1 MALVLVVRHWKPYLW
16 GRPFVIH
23 TDHFSLTFLLDQ
35 KIATIPQHQWVS
47 KLLGFDFTIE
57 YKPGTT
63 NTIADSTLRSAL
75 TFQLFDDLH
84 AELDSDTAL
93 RTLKEEVIQ
102 GLHGDK

>member
-1 MALVLVVRHWKPYLW
+1 MALVLVVRHWQPYLW
-16 GRPFVIH
+16 GCPFVIH
-23 TDHFSLTFLLDQ
+23 TDHFSLTFLRDQ

-47 KLLGFDFTIE
+47 KLLGFDFTVE
-57 YKPGTT
+57 YKLGTT
-63 NTIADSTLRSAL
+63 NTITDSTLRSAL

-93 RTLKEEVIQ
+93 RTLKEEVNQ